1 MKKTLLICV
10 FTFLSQLNF
19 YGQGMPVYDNTNFI
33 ALGQQLISMAK
44 QTAEVIKT
52 VNFLREQKE
61 RIEQVSNAV
70 RDFNTVARLIRRNQE
85 IYGILN
91 NDLRNLI
98 SNPLVTPNEAQ
109 RLYDRVERLYDISVE
124 DLDLIEKILTSNFLK
139 MEDTERMDKLREAEK
154 RADETFSKLTIEI
167 KDYNTIVQFRE
178 FQQAVDN
185 ARN

>member
-1 MKKTLLICV
+1 MKKKIIIS
-10 FTFLSQLNF
+10 FFFLSIGYSSF
-19 YGQGMPVYDNTNFI
+19 GQGMPVYDNTNFI

-70 RDFNTVARLIRRNQE
+70 RDFNTLARLIERNKN
-85 IYGILN
+85 IYDILN
-91 NDLRNLI
+91 NDLKKII
-98 SNPLVTPNEAQ
+98 SNPLVTPREAKV
-109 RLYDRVERLYDISVE
+109 LYDRVERLYGVTQGDII
-124 DLDLIEKILTSNFLK
+124 LIQKILTSNFLK
-139 MEDTERMDKLREAEK
+139 MEDTERVDKLREAEQ
-154 RADETFSKLTIEI
+154 RADDTFKQLTVEI
-167 KDYNTIVQFRE
+167 KDYNTIVEFRE